1 MSQGNTLFHT
11 ANPEFLE
18 LLGEISSAGSI
29 LLAVLILL
37 IVSLLVHIVMGLI
50 SRRVTH
56 NRGRRGGFW
65 WGFCL
70 GVVGII
76 VAAVRPKE

>member
-1 MSQGNTLFHT
+1 MYQGNSFNYS

-18 LLGEISSAGSI
+18 LLGEIDGAGSI

-37 IVSLLVHIVMGLI
+37 IISLLVHIIMGLI
-50 SRRVTH
+50 SHRVTH